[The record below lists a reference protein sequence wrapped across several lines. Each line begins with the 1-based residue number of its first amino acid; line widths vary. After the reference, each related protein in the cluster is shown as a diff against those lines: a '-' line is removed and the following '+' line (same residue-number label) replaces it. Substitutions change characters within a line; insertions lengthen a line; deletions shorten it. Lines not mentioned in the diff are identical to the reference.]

1 MSKSLFDVDGN
12 YVGEG
17 GQGFMTQ
24 PGVDP
29 TGGGHAKVVT
39 EGVKTMEEETQPQP
53 VANVKPNLVGWNGWK
68 PVESS
73 NGGQSAGGGVAD
85 AEKKVEIP
93 RREDRPAAYPTK
105 ARRDADVA
113 ASVGQELT
121 DEQKAAVQN
130 AGATPSPL
138 SPAEQEAE
146 KKDIEAGKKNER
158 REAKLKGTS
167 FTDPDGGEF
176 VFDHM
181 EGDKAI
187 YVDQDGLSRE
197 LPLDGF
203 YLNKD
208 KRVTVKDFP
217 VDTSVREENPSA
229 PKVTNVVVEAE
240 KEKGDGSSTP
250 VDKIGSGASSRDAAA
265 TRETGAGNGS
275 QSPTVAN
282 GGQPDNGGQSEVP
295 KAEEVKITAESSV
308 NTSPQ
313 EVSKDDYD
321 AAKRRIEDSR
331 KKGGI
336 GEAKDK
342 LIIFDYEH
350 PHQPIPE
357 EFQPEE
363 YKPSER
369 PKMKDLSDGYKNVF
383 AIMEQR
389 RRDAMDDPASKA
401 KRAKA
406 RRAELI
412 VAALGDLLQVA
423 ANMWGAARG
432 ATSAK
437 LSSIAGGVKK
447 RHATEDA
454 LALKREAQ
462 YAKDAEQLLKREE
475 TKIKQENDMA
485 EKLYKVAEDA
495 RKYNITEKNRAGLAQ
510 QSRELQRWA
519 QSEAQRERE
528 RQAVVTQH
536 NREVNDLNNH
546 RYRKDEATHRG
557 NISRANNDH
566 ATANRIRVK
575 QTPSASKTSSSSSSP
590 SSGSGN
596 TITKKEGES

>member
-39 EGVKTMEEETQPQP
+39 EGVKTMESNVASGNGVVKVNPDLPNWNYSSRAKQTNQVQPS
-53 VANVKPNLVGWNGWK
+53 V
-68 PVESS
+68 VESS
-73 NGGQSAGGGVAD
+73 NGGQSVDGSTAS
-85 AEKKVEIP
+85 AEKKVVIP

-105 ARRDADVA
+105 ARRDADAA

-146 KKDIEAGKKNER
+146 KKDIEAGKSNT
-158 REAKLKGTS
+158 L
-167 FTDPDGGEF
+167 
-176 VFDHM
+176 
-181 EGDKAI
+181 
-187 YVDQDGLSRE
+187 
-197 LPLDGF
+197 
-203 YLNKD
+203 
-208 KRVTVKDFP
+208 
-217 VDTSVREENPSA
+217 
-229 PKVTNVVVEAE
+229 NVVQLQGE
-240 KEKGDGSSTP
+240 KELNPQSSN
-250 VDKIGSGASSRDAAA
+250 
-265 TRETGAGNGS
+265 TGA
-275 QSPTVAN
+275 
-282 GGQPDNGGQSEVP
+282 DNGGQSEVP
-295 KAEEVKITAESSV
+295 KAEEAKITAESSV

-357 EFQPEE
+357 KFQPEE

-528 RQAVVTQH
+528 RQAVITQH

-575 QTPSASKTSSSSSSP
+575 QTPSASKTSSSGSSP